1 MISKDL
7 LELVKK
13 YEGCR
18 LQAYTDPIGIWTI
31 GYGHTANVVP
41 NMVITQQA
49 ADQLLTE
56 DLEKFQKGVK
66 QLINVPLKQCQID
79 ALTSFSFNV
88 GLGNLQKSTLLKKVN
103 NSDLEGA
110 SKEFEK
116 WNKAGGKVL
125 NGLVKRREAEKELF
139 LKEGA
144 DMVHTFSVKMDGNKQ
159 ISKNFKVSEFRCK
172 DGSDLVMID
181 TDFVI
186 SKLQRIRDHFNV
198 PVTLN
203 SAYRTPSYNNKIGGA
218 TNSYHTKGRAFDIV
232 VKGVPV
238 EEVAKYAVSIGIKGV
253 IKYNTFTHIDSR
265 EKEYHATNNNGKVTL
280 GI

>member
-1 MISKDL
+1 MITNDL
-7 LELVKK
+7 LNLVKK
-13 YEGCR
+13 WEGCR
-18 LQAYTDPIGIWTI
+18 LQAYQDVVGVWTI
-31 GYGHTANVVP
+31 GYGHTSGVTP
-41 NMVITQQA
+41 GLTITQEA
-49 ADQLLTE
+49 ADQLLRG
-56 DLEKFQKGVK
+56 DLEKFQKGVLN
-66 QLINVPLKQCQID
+66 LIKVPLKQCQID
-79 ALTSFSFNV
+79 ALTSFSYNV
-88 GLGNLQKSTLLKKVN
+88 GLGNLKTSTLLKKVN
-103 NSDLEGA
+103 NGDIEGA

-116 WNKAGGKVL
+116 WNKAGKKVL
-125 NGLVKRREAEKELF
+125 KGLTNRRADEKALF
-139 LKEGA
+139 LKEGIE
-144 DMVHTFSVKMDGNKQ
+144 MVHTFSVKMDGEKQ
-159 ISKNFKVSEFRCK
+159 VSKNFKVKEFKCK

-186 SKLQRIRDHFNV
+186 SKLQKIRDHFNA
-198 PVTLN
+198 PITLN
-203 SAYRTPSYNNKIGGA
+203 SAYRTRTYNEKVGGA